1 MSNFEILGFLS
12 AILTLS
18 AFVLNEYGKL
28 SSESFTYDLMNFVA
42 AVGLGVYAFSIGSLP
57 FILTN
62 SVWAIVSGADVVKYL
77 IRKKV

>member
-1 MSNFEILGFLS
+1 MSNLEILGILS
-12 AILTLS
+12 ALLTLS

-28 SSESFTYDLMNFVA
+28 SAESFSYDLMNFIA

-62 SVWAIVSGADVVKYL
+62 SVWAIVSGGDVIKYL
-77 IRKKV
+77 IRKQV